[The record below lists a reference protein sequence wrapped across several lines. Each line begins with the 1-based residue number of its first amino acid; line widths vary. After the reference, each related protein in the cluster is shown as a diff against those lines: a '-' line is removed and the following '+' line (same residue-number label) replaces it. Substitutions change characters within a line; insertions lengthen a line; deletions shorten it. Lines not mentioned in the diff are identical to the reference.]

1 MAINKPK
8 PRTAKLTPEQRRKD
22 LAKKYGGSKGVVKL
36 AREGEALQKATG
48 SRRAT
53 LLEAARKAQSKQ
65 TGGHARPTGATT
77 KQETGS
83 YYGTTGSSGYV
94 SGKVMPA
101 HTTQKEKA
109 AGPASKFAK
118 QTAAYKKAHAK
129 GGIGSMSGMLAAAG
143 GIGNIANMKAL
154 HAAAY
159 PKAKTGTTKTGTTK
173 TATTKQTPAERR
185 KSLLSKYGGTS
196 SVRTG
201 RS

>member
-8 PRTAKLTPEQRRKD
+8 PKTRYETMMAASKQDQLTKSAA
-22 LAKKYGGSKGVVKL
+22 AKKKARGSYTSMMAASVQD
-36 AREGEALQKATG
+36 QKKKTRG
-48 SRRAT
+48 YST
-53 LLEAARKAQSKQ
+53 
-65 TGGHARPTGATT
+65 PTPATT

-83 YYGTTGSSGYV
+83 YYGTTGSKGYV

-101 HTTQKEKA
+101 HTTPKEKA
-109 AGPASKFAK
+109 ASPASTLAK
-118 QTAAYKKAHAK
+118 QAAAYKKAREK
-129 GGIGSMSGMLAAAG
+129 GGTGSMSGMLSAAG

>member
-8 PRTAKLTPEQRRKD
+8 PKTRYETMMAASKQDQLTKSAA
-22 LAKKYGGSKGVVKL
+22 AKKKARGSY
-36 AREGEALQKATG
+36 T
-48 SRRAT
+48 SMM
-53 LLEAARKAQSKQ
+53 EAARKAQSKQ

-77 KQETGS
+77 KQETES

-159 PKAKTGTTKTGTTK
+159 PKAK
-173 TATTKQTPAERR
+173 
-185 KSLLSKYGGTS
+185 SKKNK
-196 SVRTG
+196 
-201 RS
+201 